1 MSGISRLGL
10 AVLLALA
17 ALGAIEEVSAVSRS
31 ADSASQL
38 VLESGN
44 LRSIASWLKSSG
56 RNGYLAAEVAD
67 AVGIPRQH
75 TEEVLNAKQRGFKNG
90 DVLRIAQISADER
103 RDFMLFMVQR
113 PDGEVHFYV
122 SSVRD
127 GLKKAFVSI
136 PSRKVVVPME
146 EPEAQERFQMEV
158 SYWHDKVV
166 LR

>member
-10 AVLLALA
+10 GVLLALA
-17 ALGAIEEVSAVSRS
+17 ALGSIQDVSAVSRS
-31 ADSASQL
+31 AD
-38 VLESGN
+38 
-44 LRSIASWLKSSG
+44 
-56 RNGYLAAEVAD
+56 
-67 AVGIPRQH
+67 AVGIPRLH

-136 PSRKVVVPME
+136 PSRKLVVPME